1 MTSTNDLT
9 RVLGTLAG
17 LAAAAGGIGY
27 WVNGLTVPLAT
38 VAVRVAP
45 DATAVPGLSGH
56 ASLAPVTTTADLTL
70 WGVDGADRVVTRLGT
85 VLGLLLVAAVAFVLV
100 AQARRYAGYGP
111 AWLLVPS
118 RLTTATGVLVAALGV
133 LPAVGAWV
141 ASGTVIALAGF
152 PEGITPAADVQPGW
166 VVAGAGY
173 LVVVRAVRLAV
184 PLRPCPAPALG

>member
-17 LAAAAGGIGY
+17 LVAAVTGLGY

-38 VAVRVAP
+38 VPVRVAP
-45 DATAVPGLSGH
+45 DAVAVPGLSGH
-56 ASLAPVTTTADLTL
+56 ASLAPVTTTAELAL

-85 VLGLLLVAAVAFVLV
+85 VLGLLMVAAVAFVLV
-100 AQARRYAGYGP
+100 AQARRYAPYGP

-141 ASGTVIALAGF
+141 AATTVIVLAGS
-152 PEGITPAADVQPGW
+152 PEGISPAADVQPGW
-166 VVAGAGY
+166 LVAGAGY
-173 LVVVRAVRLAV
+173 LVVVRAVRRAV
-184 PLRPCPAPALG
+184 PLRPVPAPAVP